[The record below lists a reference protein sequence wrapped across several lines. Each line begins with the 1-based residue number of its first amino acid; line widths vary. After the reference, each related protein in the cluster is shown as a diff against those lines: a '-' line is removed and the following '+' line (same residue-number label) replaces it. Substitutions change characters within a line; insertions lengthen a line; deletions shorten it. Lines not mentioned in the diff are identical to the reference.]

1 VRVPPRALALAV
13 LVIALLVA
21 SVYPIRTY
29 LSQHAQ
35 IHTLEQES
43 LILEHANARLDHRI
57 ASLHDPGELERL
69 ARECLGMV
77 KPGEIA
83 FVVVPK
89 GGHTATP
96 SDC

>member
-1 VRVPPRALALAV
+1 MRIRPRAIALAV
-13 LVIALLVA
+13 LVAALLMA
-21 SVYPIRTY
+21 AVYPVRTY
-29 LSQHAQ
+29 LGQRAQ
-35 IHTLEQES
+35 INTLERES
-43 LILEHANARLDHRI
+43 LVLEGANARLNHRI
-57 ASLHDPGELERL
+57 TSLHDPGELERL

-89 GGHTATP
+89 GGHTAAP

>member
-1 VRVPPRALALAV
+1 MRVRPRAIALAV
-13 LVIALLVA
+13 LVVALLTA
-21 SVYPIRTY
+21 AVYPVRTY
-29 LSQHAQ
+29 LGQRAQ
-35 IHTLEQES
+35 IHTLERES
-43 LILEHANARLDHRI
+43 LILERANVRLDHRI

-77 KPGEIA
+77 KTGEIA

-89 GGHTATP
+89 GGHAATP

>member
-1 VRVPPRALALAV
+1 MRIRPRAIALAV
-13 LVIALLVA
+13 LVVALLTA
-21 SVYPIRTY
+21 AIYPVRTY
-29 LSQHAQ
+29 LGQRAQ
-35 IHTLEQES
+35 IHTLERQS
-43 LILEHANARLDHRI
+43 AILERANDHLTHHI
-57 ASLHDPGELERL
+57 TSLHDPSQLERL

-89 GGHTATP
+89 GGHAATP

>member
-1 VRVPPRALALAV
+1 MRVRPRALALAV
-13 LVIALLVA
+13 LVVALLVA

-29 LSQHAQ
+29 LGQRAQ
-35 IHTLEQES
+35 IHSLEREA
-43 LILEHANARLDHRI
+43 LILERANARTEHRI
-57 ASLHDPGELERL
+57 KSLHDPAELERL

-77 KPGEIA
+77 KHGEIA

-89 GGHTATP
+89 GGHAATP

>member
-1 VRVPPRALALAV
+1 MRIRPRAIALAV
-13 LVIALLVA
+13 LVVALLTA
-21 SVYPIRTY
+21 AIYPVRTY
-29 LSQHAQ
+29 LGQRAQ
-35 IHTLEQES
+35 IHTLEHQS
-43 LILEHANARLDHRI
+43 VILERANLQLNHRI
-57 ASLHDPGELERL
+57 TSLHDPSQLERL

-89 GGHTATP
+89 GRHTATP

>member
-1 VRVPPRALALAV
+1 MRIRPRAIALAV
-13 LVIALLVA
+13 LVAALLMA
-21 SVYPIRTY
+21 AVYPVRTY
-29 LSQHAQ
+29 LGQKAQ
-35 IHTLEQES
+35 IHTLERQS
-43 LILEHANARLDHRI
+43 AILERANAGLSRHI
-57 ASLHDPGELERL
+57 SALHDPGQLERL

-89 GGHTATP
+89 GGHAATP